1 MAEEFTANRH
11 RAFPELI
18 ERTPSFIS
26 KNINQPLDDFV
37 GIFRNRYNDSYASGI
52 FELALPQQVGPVL
65 GEGVPDMQNR
75 SIQFYAN
82 TMKDFSFALPHSA
95 KWAVFVEPHDQ
106 SHLMGEI
113 NNLSKYEPWKDRDK
127 DWNFGVKADRL
138 TSPDAQETI
147 GCIFALGVTQAGHS
161 VGVSHMGGA
170 GGVNNGFIKTPISQG
185 RADNQ
190 TLELIVKETNSSY
203 TDFVLRP
210 WSILT
215 SHLGFHARPK
225 GQSIKCD
232 ITIFEMN
239 ESFAKNRPVIRKVF
253 KYYDCL
259 PIDIN
264 TENLN
269 YEADK
274 VIQRQIQFT
283 YNHYTVQSG
292 DPNPQ
297 VVGNSEESPS
307 LEPEPTPVELP
318 VINYQK

>member
-1 MAEEFTANRH
+1 MAEEFTANRK
-11 RAFPELI
+11 RAFPELV

-26 KNINQPLDDFV
+26 NNINQPLDDFV
-37 GIFRNRYNDSYASGI
+37 GIFRNRYNDSYASGL
-52 FELALPQQVGPVL
+52 FELALPEQVGPVL
-65 GEGVPDMQNR
+65 GLGAPDMKNR
-75 SIQFYAN
+75 SLQFYTN
-82 TMKDFSFALPHSA
+82 TLKDFSFALPHSA
-95 KWAVFVEPHDQ
+95 KWAVFVEPHNH
-106 SHLMGEI
+106 SHLMDQIG
-113 NNLSKYEPWKDRDK
+113 NMSKYEPWGTKD
-127 DWNFGVKADRL
+127 DWNFGVKSERL
-138 TSPDAQETI
+138 LGSDAQETI

-161 VGVSHMGGA
+161 LGVSNMGGA

-215 SHLGFHARPK
+215 SHLGFHARPTS
-225 GQSIKCD
+225 QSIKCD

-239 ESFAKNRPVIRKVF
+239 DTLNNNQPVVRKVF

-283 YNHYTVQSG
+283 YNYYTVQG
-292 DPNPQ
+292 GEPNP
-297 VVGNSEESPS
+297 VMDDTPEDSVSV
-307 LEPEPTPVELP
+307 EPNFTPVELP
-318 VINYQK
+318 VIPQK